1 MKPAEI
7 LALGPWLPHAKARLQ
22 STFSAYTARDISE
35 TVALP
40 SDVLASI
47 RGVAGGSHTKIG
59 RAIFDALPKLE
70 IIACFGVGY
79 DGVDVD
85 AARENA
91 VIVTN
96 TPGVLTEEVADTAL
110 GLLLMT
116 IRQFPAAERYLRS
129 GEWQRSGDYRL
140 TSTLRNRTV
149 GIVGFGR
156 IGGAVARRLDAMQV
170 PVCYHNRHEKSGSRY
185 RYYSD
190 LIAMARDVDTLICIL
205 PGGAATKHLI
215 DASVLAALGPQGVL
229 INIGRGSTVD
239 ESALI
244 NALQQR
250 AIHAAGLDVFEKE
263 PDVPARLIDLDNAV
277 LLPHVGSATQVTR
290 DAMEALVIDNLVSW
304 FDADHPITP
313 VSETPWPRPIS

>member
-1 MKPAEI
+1 MVATCEGSPAVDLFRI
-7 LALGPWLPHAKARLQ
+7 H
-22 STFSAYTARDISE
+22 SAGHLRNGGTAVRCSRE
-35 TVALP
+35 Y
-40 SDVLASI
+40 S
-47 RGVAGGSHTKIG
+47 RRCRGSHTKIG

-304 FDADHPITP
+304 FDADHPIT
-313 VSETPWPRPIS
+313 R